1 MILYM
6 DLQGLLVCLGV
17 VICFSILSYL
27 KGFEDGSKDK

>member
-1 MILYM
+1 M

-17 VICFSILSYL
+17 AICFSILSYL